1 MDLPLFS
8 LVNLVVITIKTIKIL
23 PLWAKFSKIFNH
35 HIIIIDTV
43 KILPLW
49 ALLVIVAK
57 NLETAVRAGEV
68 WSHQPFGPILTDCLL
83 S

>member
-8 LVNLVVITIKTIKIL
+8 LVNFVVITIKTIKIL
-23 PLWAKFSKIFNH
+23 PLWAKFSQIFNH
-35 HIIIIDTV
+35 YIIIIDTS

-57 NLETAVRAGEV
+57 NLETPVRAGEV
-68 WSHQPFGPILTDCLL
+68 WSHQPLSPIFTECLL
-83 S
+83 